1 MLLKQI
7 QSFFGVGGISVD
19 SKRKSAAYR
28 VSSIE
33 DLSNY
38 IIPHFDKHP
47 LLTKKQADFFLFKS
61 ALDLMRKKEHLSD
74 LGLRKLLAI
83 KASMNKGL
91 NDNLK
96 EYFPEIV
103 PVERPKVEILS
114 TLDAY

>member
-1 MLLKQI
+1 
-7 QSFFGVGGISVD
+7 
-19 SKRKSAAYR
+19 
-28 VSSIE
+28 
-33 DLSNY
+33 
-38 IIPHFDKHP
+38 
-47 LLTKKQADFFLFKS
+47 
-61 ALDLMRKKEHLSD
+61 MRKKEHLSD